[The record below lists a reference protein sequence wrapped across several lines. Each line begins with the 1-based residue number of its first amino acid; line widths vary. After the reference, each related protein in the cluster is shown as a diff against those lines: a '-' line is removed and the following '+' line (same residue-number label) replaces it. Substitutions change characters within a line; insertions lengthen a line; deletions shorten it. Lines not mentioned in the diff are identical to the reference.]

1 MVALN
6 KEKMMKT
13 IDTDLQYH
21 IKEVLHRV
29 HGDSETLFE
38 VIDDIKEQFNLLQK
52 DKFHVGD
59 IVNIVEVQKNNT
71 KKTTGVIKQ
80 INKKTAN
87 VRILSVHETY
97 RVPFSM
103 LEK

>member
-1 MVALN
+1 M
-6 KEKMMKT
+6 
-13 IDTDLQYH
+13 
-21 IKEVLHRV
+21 
-29 HGDSETLFE
+29 
-38 VIDDIKEQFNLLQK
+38 
-52 DKFHVGD
+52 
-59 IVNIVEVQKNNT
+59 EVQKNNT